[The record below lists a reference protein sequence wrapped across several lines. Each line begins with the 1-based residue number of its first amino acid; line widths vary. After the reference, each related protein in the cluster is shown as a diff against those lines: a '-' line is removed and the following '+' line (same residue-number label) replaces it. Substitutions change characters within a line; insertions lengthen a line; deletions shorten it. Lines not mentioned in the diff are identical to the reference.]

1 MVVSQQHPQPNG
13 PILVPPTQ
21 KSNKFVFSIGSMMVI
36 TFVVA
41 IVGLL
46 LGRMFIAVQTGEAN
60 NVGYFAILAA
70 VAPTAALVG
79 AGTTFRLLQWM
90 QRQGK

>member
-1 MVVSQQHPQPNG
+1 
-13 PILVPPTQ
+13 
-21 KSNKFVFSIGSMMVI
+21 MMVI

-46 LGRMFIAVQTGEAN
+46 LGRMFIAGRSGESN
-60 NVGYFAILAA
+60 SVGYFAILAA

-79 AGTTFRLLQWM
+79 AGTTFRVLQWI

>member
-1 MVVSQQHPQPNG
+1 
-13 PILVPPTQ
+13 
-21 KSNKFVFSIGSMMVI
+21 MMVI
-36 TFVVA
+36 TFVMA

-46 LGRMFIAVQTGEAN
+46 LGRMFIAGTAGATN
-60 NVGYFAILAA
+60 SVGYFAILAA

-79 AGTTFRLLQWM
+79 AGTAFRLLQWI

>member
-1 MVVSQQHPQPNG
+1 
-13 PILVPPTQ
+13 
-21 KSNKFVFSIGSMMVI
+21 MVI

-46 LGRMFIAVQTGEAN
+46 FGRMFIALQSGEATS
-60 NVGYFAILAA
+60 VGYFAILAA

-79 AGTTFRLLQWM
+79 AGTTFRIVQWLK
-90 QRQGK
+90 QQSD

>member
-1 MVVSQQHPQPNG
+1 MV
-13 PILVPPTQ
+13 
-21 KSNKFVFSIGSMMVI
+21 VI

-46 LGRMFIAVQTGEAN
+46 LGRMFNAGRSGETN

-79 AGTTFRLLQWM
+79 AGTTFRVLQWI

>member
-1 MVVSQQHPQPNG
+1 MAD
-13 PILVPPTQ
+13 PTR
-21 KSNKFVFSIGSMMVI
+21 KSNKLVFSIGSMMVI

-46 LGRMFIAVQTGEAN
+46 LGRMFIAARSGETN
-60 NVGYFAILAA
+60 SVGYFAILAA

-79 AGTTFRLLQWM
+79 AGTIFRILQWI

>member
-1 MVVSQQHPQPNG
+1 
-13 PILVPPTQ
+13 
-21 KSNKFVFSIGSMMVI
+21 MMVI

-46 LGRMFIAVQTGEAN
+46 LGRMFIAVRSGETN

-70 VAPTAALVG
+70 AAPTVTLVG
-79 AGTTFRLLQWM
+79 AGTTFRVLQWI